1 MIISYAASAQVSL
14 ESEAGVQSVDVGGDA
29 DQSSLALGTLC
40 HTFEDGSTSDHVSG
54 VSGIGSH
61 FLIALQVVLKTVLI
75 KALLD

>member
-29 DQSSLALGTLC
+29 DQLSGVLLAPC
-40 HTFEDGSTSDHVSG
+40 HTFAVGSTSDHVSG

-61 FLIALQVVLKTVLI
+61 FLTALQVVLAIALI
-75 KALLD
+75 KALSD

>member
-40 HTFEDGSTSDHVSG
+40 HISVAGSTGVQTSG

-61 FLIALQVVLKTVLI
+61 FLTALQVVLKTVLI